1 MKFRDSSGRENYEIP
16 VSNGVVK
23 PPHVRQIRPAYA
35 LFLKLEDMVTD
46 GEGADGLVLG
56 GSAIR
61 DERLAKELGLARRT
75 VNDHRQRLQKYR
87 YIAVRETEAG
97 FLIRVRKSRKWEV
110 IQRGR
115 RRSASGENPPEAGEI
130 SPTSGENP
138 PGIGRQ
144 HQGHLQRQQQTD
156 ATAAPECWE
165 AVGVSLPIGPAGFQ
179 SPWGF
184 LYAQRNGHPLSEA
197 MERTIQA
204 WQLKG
209 RKVPPPFFEAK
220 RAVEALVSARRR
232 SGCGSATASIG

>member
-1 MKFRDSSGRENYEIP
+1 MTIG
-16 VSNGVVK
+16 
-23 PPHVRQIRPAYA
+23 
-35 LFLKLEDMVTD
+35 
-46 GEGADGLVLG
+46 
-56 GSAIR
+56 
-61 DERLAKELGLARRT
+61 
-75 VNDHRQRLQKYR
+75 HRQRLQKYR

-138 PGIGRQ
+138 PEAGEISPTSGENPPGIRRQ

-179 SPWGF
+179 RLWGF

-204 WQLKG
+204 WQLKAG
-209 RKVPPPFFEAK
+209 KC
-220 RAVEALVSARRR
+220 RRR
-232 SGCGSATASIG
+232 SSRPSVPWRRS